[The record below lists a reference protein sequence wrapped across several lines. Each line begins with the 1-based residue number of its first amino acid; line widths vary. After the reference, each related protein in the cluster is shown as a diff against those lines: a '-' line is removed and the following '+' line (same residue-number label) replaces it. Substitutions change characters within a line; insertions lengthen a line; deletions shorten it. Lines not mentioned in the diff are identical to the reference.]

1 MGVIDEVK
9 QRTDIIE
16 VVNQYT
22 SLTKAGRTFRGLCPF
37 HTEKTPSFFVYP
49 EQQTWHCFGAC
60 GTGGDVYSFVMK
72 KEGMDFGEA
81 LRFLADRAGITIST
95 RTEREAEGKEKLY
108 KANQATAHYFHD
120 LLLNSPAGEKA
131 RKYVAVRS
139 FLPQTITDFQ
149 LGFSLN
155 SWDALKQ
162 YLMKAGYTEGELLDA
177 GLIFKTEEGKT
188 LDRFRNMLM
197 FPIFDARGRTTGFGA
212 RVLDDSQPKYIN
224 SPQTTIFDKSG
235 SLYGI
240 NLAAAAIRQQ
250 DSVVLVEGYMDVITA
265 HQSSLHNVIA
275 SMGTSVTEKQVS
287 AIKRLTRNIALALD
301 ADTAGEEAMLRCVG
315 YENSLDSEI
324 MVVILPEGK
333 DPDDVIKQDINKW
346 HSLVAE
352 ALPVIDYTFNM
363 VTSKLN
369 LNTARNKSLA
379 ANKLLPIISEIR
391 DDIRRDHYLNELA
404 RLTGISY
411 HSIESALSRI
421 KSNRG
426 VKGPKLENVSQALQ
440 KVVSNRIEEDCLALL
455 IQYPELKAY
464 SQGLLPEYFEDTQNR
479 EIFIV
484 YMECS
489 DVSSFREKLDSAFYD
504 YYDYLTRKNL
514 LATHLEQRYA
524 EYVLRLQEKF
534 LRSLEN
540 KRQEVLAL
548 AAESGGPTA
557 ELAKL
562 QEQGIE
568 ISIQL
573 GKVFAKRAGQD
584 KE

>member
-60 GTGGDVYSFVMK
+60 ATGGDVFSFVMK

-81 LRFLADRAGITIST
+81 LRLLADRAGITIST

-108 KANQATAHYFHD
+108 KANQAAAHYFHD

-131 RKYVAVRS
+131 RKYVAARS
-139 FLPQTITDFQ
+139 FLPQAITDFQ

-162 YLMKAGYTEGELLDA
+162 YLVKAGYTEGELLDA

-188 LDRFRNMLM
+188 LDRFRGMLM
-197 FPIFDARGRTTGFGA
+197 FPIFDARGRTNGFGA
-212 RVLDDSQPKYIN
+212 RVLDDSQPKYRN
-224 SPQTTIFDKSG
+224 SPQTPIFDKSG

-240 NLAAAAIRQQ
+240 NMAAPAIRQQ
-250 DSVVLVEGYMDVITA
+250 DRVVLVEGYMDVITA
-265 HQSSLHNVIA
+265 HQNGLHNVIA

-287 AIKRLTRNIALALD
+287 AIKRLAKNITLALD

-363 VTSKLN
+363 VTSKLD
-369 LNTARNKSLA
+369 LNTAKNKSLA

-421 KSNRG
+421 KSNHG
-426 VKGPKLENVSQALQ
+426 VKRPNPETVSQALQ
-440 KVVSNRIEEDCLALL
+440 KAVSNRIEENCLALL

-464 SQGLLPEYFEDTQNR
+464 GQELLPEYFEDTQNR
-479 EIFIV
+479 EIFIA
-484 YMECS
+484 YMECN

-504 YYDYLTRKNL
+504 YYDYLTRKDL

-573 GKVFAKRAGQD
+573 GKVFAKRAGHG